1 MTRAEAIGHLKNI
14 AIYSFQDGY
23 TDEARQAL
31 DMAIKALEEPQW
43 IPISERL
50 PEENEDVLI
59 TDEDGDVYIAYYDR
73 NDWSEDSKIEWYTGH
88 FRADP
93 VAWMPLPK
101 AYEGEEEHETD

>member
-1 MTRAEAIGHLKNI
+1 MGEYIDVKTVLRALGDAMRVIATEA
-14 AIYSFQDGY
+14 
-23 TDEARQAL
+23 EE
-31 DMAIKALEEPQW
+31 KAPEPQW

-50 PEENEDVLI
+50 PKEDEDVLI

-73 NDWSEDSKIEWYTGH
+73 NDWTWSEDPKIEWYTGD

-101 AYEGEEEHETD
+101 AYEGEEEHEIN